1 MPRSAQKRSARFYG
15 ALIFGFGVLGLFR
28 IAFAQELHLDF
39 DIPAQPLATAL
50 EQYGSITGRNALY
63 NSNLLI
69 GRRSTAVQGQ
79 ISPDAALTALL
90 EGTGLLANHL
100 TPDSFLLS
108 TPVEAESVA
117 ESAVM
122 QYYGRK
128 QVSLRKALCAAGEAR
143 PGGYRIGMRLWIDDA
158 GDVTRFER
166 LGSAGTSDADASID
180 RTLGRL
186 QIGALPPPGLAQ
198 PISIVIRPQAPGV
211 SMGCAEPAN
220 RRAGVVQ

>member
-1 MPRSAQKRSARFYG
+1 
-15 ALIFGFGVLGLFR
+15 LVR

-90 EGTGLLANHL
+90 KGTGLLANHL

-108 TPVEAESVA
+108 APVEAESVA

-122 QYYGRK
+122 QYYGRI
-128 QVSLRKALCAAGEAR
+128 QVSLRKALCAGGEAR
-143 PGGYRIGMRLWIDDA
+143 PGSYRIGMRLWIDDA

-166 LGSAGTSDADASID
+166 LGSAGTSDVDASID
-180 RTLGRL
+180 RTLRRL

-198 PISIVIRPQAPGV
+198 PISVIIRPQAPGL
-211 SMGCAEPAN
+211 CH
-220 RRAGVVQ
+220 